1 MLGTALPW
9 AQCGRRGLRRA
20 CALVLTACWL
30 GVATLAP
37 APAAGQSS
45 EQLIPRKVL
54 YKQNPNYPVAL
65 REARIGGIVR
75 LEIAISPRG
84 SVESV
89 LPLGGNPVLVEAAA
103 AAVKKW
109 KYAPADSETKT
120 QLVFTFDP
128 RR

>member
-1 MLGTALPW
+1 VT
-9 AQCGRRGLRRA
+9 
-20 CALVLTACWL
+20 LTA
-30 GVATLAP
+30 

-45 EQLIPRKVL
+45 EQVTPRKVL
-54 YKQNPNYPVAL
+54 YKQNPSYPVAL

-84 SVESV
+84 TVETV

-109 KYAPADSETKT
+109 KYAPADSETRT